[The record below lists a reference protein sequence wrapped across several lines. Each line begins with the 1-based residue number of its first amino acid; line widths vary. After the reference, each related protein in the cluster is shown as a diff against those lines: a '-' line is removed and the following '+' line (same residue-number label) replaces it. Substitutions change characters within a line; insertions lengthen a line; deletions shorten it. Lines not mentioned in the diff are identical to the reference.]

1 MNGRLWFA
9 TNRGYAKALDSFLKV
24 KTEQQV
30 RAKEEDGSADFSNEK
45 AKTDLLPPAPALTA
59 DRVAWEERLR
69 ELSSLFKP
77 YPDIFFNMANLQA
90 ANETDY
96 FVSSEGAKIATPNR
110 VARLVIVARAR
121 AADGM
126 DLFRVETF
134 EADELGH
141 LPTRR
146 P

>member
-1 MNGRLWFA
+1 ADVQVRLGTPEQDNTHGDHRNSGLTSMPLPLTDHRAAIQRALWFA

-45 AKTDLLPPAPALTA
+45 AKTDLLPPVPALTA
-59 DRVAWEERLR
+59 DRVAWEKRLR

-77 YPDIFFNMANLQA
+77 YPDIFFNMVNLQA

-96 FVSSEGAKIATPNR
+96 FVSSEG
-110 VARLVIVARAR
+110 
-121 AADGM
+121 
-126 DLFRVETF
+126 
-134 EADELGH
+134 
-141 LPTRR
+141 
-146 P
+146 